1 MGSSKFFWCL
11 GSPLEIYGGCEHYF
25 GADVPRMLF
34 WDFWPLLRQ
43 LFFSCR
49 SVELQ
54 LPQHFP
60 FLTFRISLFAFLQ
73 CSSVRQR
80 IDLGVQPRPD
90 VLDLFGAGL
99 NGESCRDKVG

>member
-1 MGSSKFFWCL
+1 MVASTTSVLTCHACF
-11 GSPLEIYGGCEHYF
+11 
-25 GADVPRMLF
+25 F

-90 VLDLFGAGL
+90 VLDLFGAGV
-99 NGESCRDKVG
+99 EW